1 MATLS
6 AAASAPVSSRV
17 SSANVAPPPKPEA
30 EPAPKPANSNSSQVR
45 YLSPVI
51 EIDAEAGLALL
62 QVRDVENGNVR
73 FQLPPERVVRE
84 YKSTEAATNPPPA
97 EPPRT
102 ESPRAESSVEAPPVA
117 TAAEAAATSS
127 ITPADPAAAKQA

>member
-6 AAASAPVSSRV
+6 ATAPASSGISPTAAAPSSR
-17 SSANVAPPPKPEA
+17 PPP
-30 EPAPKPANSNSSQVR
+30 EPPRAPSGISQVR

-84 YKSTEAATNPPPA
+84 YRSTEAATNPPR
-97 EPPRT
+97 ETNRD
-102 ESPRAESSVEAPPVA
+102 APPPA
-117 TAAEAAATSS
+117 TAADAAAASSLTS
-127 ITPADPAAAKQA
+127 ADPAAAKQA